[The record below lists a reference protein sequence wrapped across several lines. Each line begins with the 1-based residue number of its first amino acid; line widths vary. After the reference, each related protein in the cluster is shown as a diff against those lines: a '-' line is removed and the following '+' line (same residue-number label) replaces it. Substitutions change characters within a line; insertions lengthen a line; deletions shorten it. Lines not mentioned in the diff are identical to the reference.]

1 MARPLDATRL
11 LFDLHQASEIIE
23 SLAGLQSPV
32 AIAKALT
39 DGLIERFDCAFTRLW
54 LLDAEAGVLNLVAS
68 SGMYTR
74 TDGFFARVPLG
85 AYKVGKIAQNRMAFL
100 SNNLP
105 AEAWVGNREWAIANS
120 MIGFAGYPLLLGN
133 TVIGVIAVF
142 SQKALA
148 PEFLEVLQS
157 LGTVAALTLD
167 PRRRS
172 LRTAGPLALSDQIAA
187 ILSTSR
193 TSLEGIEV
201 PLTPAQSLL
210 LLQLASTLHSLDCS
224 TCRLSY
230 ATDSIT
236 LTALIPQAITPDLS
250 LWHWLIQ
257 GLGGELELAS
267 SINQRA
273 LQLSLRLPLATTT
286 QPQILAIASPAP
298 LVCHAL
304 SQLAQQAGYRLS
316 SSNPDLILSDR
327 AITSTHPLIWFDTGQ
342 SPPPPHTA
350 ARLDFTA
357 TPADLIAAVSAISN
371 GETWGL
377 TTSPLSER
385 ELEMLHL
392 LSQGLRDRDIAEAC
406 HISESTVKFHMN
418 NVLEKL
424 AARTRYQAIFKALR
438 QGWI

>member
-1 MARPLDATRL
+1 MARSLDATRL

-23 SLAGLQSPV
+23 SLAGLHSPV
-32 AIAKALT
+32 AIAQALT
-39 DGLIERFDCAFTRLW
+39 EGLIERFDCAFTRLW

-68 SGMYTR
+68 AGMYTR
-74 TDGFFARVPLG
+74 TDGFFSRVPLG

-100 SNNLP
+100 SNNLA
-105 AEAWVGNREWAIANS
+105 AEAWVGNREWAIANA
-120 MIGFAGYPLLLGN
+120 MIGFAGYPLMLGT

-157 LGTVAALTLD
+157 LGTVAALILD
-167 PRRRS
+167 PRSRS
-172 LRTAGPLALSDQIAA
+172 TPPAALSALSDQIAA
-187 ILSTSR
+187 ILSSSR

-201 PLTPAQSLL
+201 PLSPTQSLL
-210 LLQLASTLHSLDCS
+210 LLHLASDLHGLDCR

-230 ATDSIT
+230 ASDSIT
-236 LTALIPQAITPDLS
+236 LTALIPQTITPDLTR
-250 LWHWLIQ
+250 WHWLIQ

-273 LQLSLRLPLATTT
+273 VQLSLRLPLTTVVQSQT
-286 QPQILAIASPAP
+286 LAIASDAP
-298 LVCHAL
+298 LVYHAL

-316 SSNPDLILSDR
+316 STQPDIVLSDH
-327 AITSTHPLIWFDTGQ
+327 AITSTQPLIWFDTGQ
-342 SPPPPHTA
+342 SPLPPQTA
-350 ARLDFTA
+350 ARLSFAA
-357 TPADLIAAVSAISN
+357 TPADLIAAVTAISN
-371 GETWGL
+371 GQTWGL
-377 TTSPLSER
+377 THSPLSER
-385 ELEMLHL
+385 EVEMLYL

-424 AARTRYQAIFKALR
+424 TARTRYQAIFKALQ
-438 QGWI
+438 QGWL